1 MGDAAL
7 RALQDVATAMG
18 CDSRGGPSKM
28 IARLLEEN
36 MDYIV
41 DAVASRMRHL
51 HEHPQTPSVLAA
63 VRQT

>member
-1 MGDAAL
+1 
-7 RALQDVATAMG
+7 
-18 CDSRGGPSKM
+18 M